1 VENYVP
7 KYCCYIL
14 LLISFNSKKLCIE
27 EFSRKFFYFCIHTFN
42 HEKQQIYGSK
52 KVPQFKFMLLKN
64 YLAEIDE
71 IVISGSRVLAGK
83 NKKKLV
89 KILISCRDTAI

>member
-14 LLISFNSKKLCIE
+14 LLISFNSKNLCIE
-27 EFSRKFFYFCIHTFN
+27 EFSRKNLYFCIHTFN
-42 HEKQQIYGSK
+42 QEKQQIIGSK
-52 KVPQFKFMLLKN
+52 KVPKFKFILLKN

-71 IVISGSRVLAGK
+71 TVISGSRVHAG
-83 NKKKLV
+83 N
-89 KILISCRDTAI
+89 ID